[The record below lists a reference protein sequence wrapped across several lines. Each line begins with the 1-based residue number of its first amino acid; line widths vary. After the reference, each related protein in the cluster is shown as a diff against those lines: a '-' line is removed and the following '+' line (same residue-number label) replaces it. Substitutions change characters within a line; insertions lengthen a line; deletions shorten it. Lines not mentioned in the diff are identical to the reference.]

1 MAVFLS
7 DTEPQR
13 EARDASAWRS
23 DEPRHVPEAWL
34 TCKRTMDVAI
44 SAGVLAVTGP
54 IVVASMIGIVV
65 SSPGSPIF
73 LQERVGQYGKR
84 FSIIKLRT
92 MRKNAHA
99 ELEALRGTNEVT
111 GPVFKMKDDPRVF
124 PFGRLLRK
132 LSIDELPNLVN
143 VLLGQMSIVGPR
155 PPLPTEV
162 EGYGE
167 FALRRL
173 RAKPGITCLWQMSGR
188 SGIDFDEWM
197 KLDHAYL
204 DNWSPLYDLKI
215 ILATIPAV
223 LFGRGA
229 Y

>member
-1 MAVFLS
+1 
-7 DTEPQR
+7 
-13 EARDASAWRS
+13 
-23 DEPRHVPEAWL
+23 
-34 TCKRTMDVAI
+34 
-44 SAGVLAVTGP
+44 
-54 IVVASMIGIVV
+54 
-65 SSPGSPIF
+65 
-73 LQERVGQYGKR
+73 
-84 FSIIKLRT
+84 
-92 MRKNAHA
+92 
-99 ELEALRGTNEVT
+99 NEVT